1 MKLEKAIAIVLDKA
15 LGKKAGKREVKA
27 ACQVLEDH
35 LCSKKTAAKPK
46 KVERKEL
53 A

>member
-1 MKLEKAIAIVLDKA
+1 MKLEKAIAVVLDKA

-35 LCSKKTAAKPK
+35 LCKKTAAKPK